1 MAQMNQQSLA
11 TVGVVVLAGVAA
23 FAQDRPASPEPSFEV
38 ASVKAN
44 PNDEAPEGISLQPGG
59 VRLTGFRVRTLVAMA
74 YRSEGIQRFDQIV
87 GGPSWIAVDR
97 FDIVAN
103 AAEEPTPN
111 LLPAMLRTLL
121 RDRFR
126 LRTHSER
133 RNMPAFALVLARRD
147 RRLGPEL
154 RESTIA
160 CSPAAGGAPATNADP
175 DRWCGIRA
183 AGGVITG
190 HAVSAAQ
197 LAGNLSGYPTVDRF
211 VTDRT
216 GLTGRYDFRLE
227 YSPAFVKPGDAVTD
241 AGPSLFTA
249 LTEQLGLT
257 LRPETMALPVLVIDN
272 VEKPTPN

>member
-1 MAQMNQQSLA
+1 MARMNQPCLA
-11 TVGVVVLAGVAA
+11 TVSVIILAGLTA

-44 PNDEAPEGISLQPGG
+44 PNDDAPEGISLQSGG
-59 VRLTGFRVRTLVAMA
+59 VRMTGFRVRTLIAMA

-87 GGPSWIAVDR
+87 GGPSWIGVDR
-97 FDIVAN
+97 FDIDARSP
-103 AAEEPTPN
+103 EEPTPN
-111 LLPAMLRTLL
+111 RLPAMLRTLL

-126 LRTHSER
+126 LRIHAAR
-133 RNMPAFALVLARRD
+133 RNMPAYALVVARRD

-154 RESTIA
+154 HESTID
-160 CSPAAGGAPATNADP
+160 CSPAAGAPAANADP

-183 AGGVITG
+183 TGGVIVG
-190 HAVSAAQ
+190 RAVSAAQ
-197 LAGNLSGYPTVDRF
+197 LAGNLGGYPTIDRF

-216 GLTGRYDFRLE
+216 GLSGRYDFRLE
-227 YSPAFVKPGDAVTD
+227 YSSAFVKPGDAVSD

-249 LTEQLGLT
+249 LTDQLGLA
-257 LRPETMALPVLVIDN
+257 LRPETMTLPVVVIDS